1 MNMMLASAEDVR
13 ELMGLIAEEERF
25 RDAFAQ
31 EIERLELEIREK
43 NRLFDEA
50 ARRLDE
56 ANENIARLRRE
67 METARLAAND
77 NAL

>member
-1 MNMMLASAEDVR
+1 MILASAEDVR

-25 RDAFAQ
+25 RDVFA
-31 EIERLELEIREK
+31 EEMERLELEIREK

-56 ANENIARLRRE
+56 ANQNIARLRRDLE
-67 METARLAAND
+67 AARLMAND
-77 NAL
+77 NMQ

>member
-1 MNMMLASAEDVR
+1 MNMMMASAEDVR

-25 RDAFAQ
+25 RDVFAQ
-31 EIERLELEIREK
+31 EMERLELEIREK

-56 ANENIARLRRE
+56 ANQNIARLRRDLE
-67 METARLAAND
+67 AARLMAND
-77 NAL
+77 NMQ